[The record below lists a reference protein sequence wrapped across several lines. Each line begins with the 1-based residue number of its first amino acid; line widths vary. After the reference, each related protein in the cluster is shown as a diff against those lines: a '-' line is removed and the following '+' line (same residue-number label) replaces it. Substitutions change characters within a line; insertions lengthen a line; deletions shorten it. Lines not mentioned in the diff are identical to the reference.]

1 MEKLLKMSSKFPE
14 ISIKAW
20 SLTPSSAFGPVEI
33 HPDNRLSCRKQLL
46 WQNSGTSSSLFV
58 FYWNMCFYIICSIHM
73 RATQLSQCTFCD
85 PSVRLQE
92 QRKEWHFSQALT
104 APDSP
109 LLLKTGALP
118 CQKSHPLESRQREVQ
133 SILIP
138 GCLMLTQSPDQI
150 PETPVRGGLSTFH
163 IFHPKFCFS
172 RGLLEAAARCWGD
185 GCCPP
190 ASWFCCTREPCL

>member
-1 MEKLLKMSSKFPE
+1 METGHRQKSNFSKNKVCLQLGFQFEPCCHCKCAEWSPYAVYTQHICLKIKIKMEKLLKMSSKFPE

-104 APDSP
+104 APGCP

-118 CQKSHPLESRQREVQ
+118 CQKSHPLESR
-133 SILIP
+133 
-138 GCLMLTQSPDQI
+138 
-150 PETPVRGGLSTFH
+150 
-163 IFHPKFCFS
+163 
-172 RGLLEAAARCWGD
+172 
-185 GCCPP
+185 
-190 ASWFCCTREPCL
+190 